1 VWYPCLCTSACS
13 CCCNAIAATAPPL
26 VLPLLVLLLCLVLTP
41 CTLLSPPLS
50 TTANYCY
57 LQQIIR
63 LEDSTKGLD
72 KGDDVL
78 AVFPD
83 TTSFYKARVHKVHRI
98 GAGSN
103 YPSNS
108 YGNDGGSSGSERGHG
123 KKDQPLEV
131 SHHSV
136 LTAFVQRLLFNGFCS
151 TAFVQRLSNGCPM
164 DNTVFCCRSCACCA

>member
-1 VWYPCLCTSACS
+1 MTSLSLHYCYSVLTGASVASCTD
-13 CCCNAIAATAPPL
+13 TL
-26 VLPLLVLLLCLVLTP
+26 QLLLTTTTSYIPLP
-41 CTLLSPPLS
+41 SLLLLL
-50 TTANYCY
+50 

-63 LEDSTKGLD
+63 LEDSTKGLE

-83 TTSFYKARVHKVHRI
+83 TTSFYKARVHKVNRL

-108 YGNDGGSSGSERGHG
+108 YSNGGNDGGSSGSDRGTS

-131 SHHSV
+131 SH
-136 LTAFVQRLLFNGFCS
+136 LFNC
-151 TAFVQRLSNGCPM
+151 
-164 DNTVFCCRSCACCA
+164 CCATVNQRFLCFLCVLFLHCQIKHW

>member
-1 VWYPCLCTSACS
+1 
-13 CCCNAIAATAPPL
+13 
-26 VLPLLVLLLCLVLTP
+26 
-41 CTLLSPPLS
+41 
-50 TTANYCY
+50 
-57 LQQIIR
+57 
-63 LEDSTKGLD
+63 
-72 KGDDVL
+72 VL

-131 SHHSV
+131 SHLSV
-136 LTAFVQRLLFNGFCS
+136 LQRLFVELLLPDDLYPTAVPRLYNG
-151 TAFVQRLSNGCPM
+151 N
-164 DNTVFCCRSCACCA
+164 CCGLL

>member
-1 VWYPCLCTSACS
+1 VHCCQHHCLQ
-13 CCCNAIAATAPPL
+13 
-26 VLPLLVLLLCLVLTP
+26 
-41 CTLLSPPLS
+41 
-50 TTANYCY
+50 
-57 LQQIIR
+57 QQIIR

-131 SHHSV
+131 SHPSV
-136 LTAFVQRLLFNGFCS
+136 LQRRSAKRLCHGCITETAV
-151 TAFVQRLSNGCPM
+151 V
-164 DNTVFCCRSCACCA
+164 CCRSIVCYT